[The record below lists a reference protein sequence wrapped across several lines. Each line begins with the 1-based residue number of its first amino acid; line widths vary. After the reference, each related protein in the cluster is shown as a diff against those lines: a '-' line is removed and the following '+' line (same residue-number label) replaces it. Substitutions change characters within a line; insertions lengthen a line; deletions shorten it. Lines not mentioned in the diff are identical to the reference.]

1 VILSK
6 ESQADLL
13 PKKPRPRNPEATT
26 KDILIAARDEFVE
39 HGLNGAR
46 IDRIAKRANAN
57 KRLIYHYI
65 GNKEEL
71 YSRVLLDAYQ
81 DIRAGEAQLDLR
93 RFQPDE
99 AMSRLVGFTFDHFQ
113 SNPWFLRLLA
123 VENIQRARFVKKM
136 AELPGL
142 HSPIVGIMQEIL
154 NKGVKLG
161 MFRKDVDPVQLY
173 ISIAGLSY
181 FYFSN
186 IHTLSII
193 FDKPLSSVQMLSER
207 RAHAIEAILAFLHHP
222 SQNH

>member
-1 VILSK
+1 MK
-6 ESQADLL
+6 EQTLGPAA
-13 PKKPRPRNPEATT
+13 PKSPRPRNPEATT

-46 IDRIAKRANAN
+46 VDRIAKRANAN

-71 YSRVLLDAYQ
+71 YSRVLLDAYR
-81 DIRAGEAQLDLR
+81 DIRAGEAKLDLR
-93 RFQPDE
+93 SFEPDE
-99 AMSRLVGFTFDHFQ
+99 AMARLVGFTFDHFQ
-113 SNPWFLRLLA
+113 ANPWFLRLLA

-136 AELPGL
+136 AELPSL

-154 NKGVKLG
+154 DKGATTG
-161 MFRKDVDPVQLY
+161 TFRKDIDPVQLY

-186 IHTLSII
+186 IHTLSVI
-193 FDKPLSSVQMLSER
+193 FDQPLSSAEMLSHR
-207 RAHAIEAILAFLHHP
+207 RAHVIEAILAFLHSRP
-222 SQNH
+222 QVAK